1 MKKYSII
8 IFVTVLCITVSCSKE
23 LDITPPNR
31 IVTEQVMDLL
41 MNGTDAQRENIFLG
55 MAASLPVF
63 ITQPLRNAGVLDP
76 RHYHYSGMAVMRGF
90 EGNDMIFG
98 NNTAEALP
106 QCFGREEYR
115 WNSIRNATGTTGMY
129 WQHGYD
135 MVAAANKILA
145 YLPNEV
151 VGANATLK
159 KYRAQALFL
168 RAFGYNHLVENFQD
182 AYTQGGNG
190 KLGVPVYET
199 FNPAQ
204 PYRERETLDKCYQ
217 FIVSDLNQ
225 AIQDFGEGYF
235 TVDVKNDLD
244 AGVAYFLRARVAI
257 CMGNWAQAAADC
269 QKIIAEYGESF
280 MNQDQ
285 YVAQKQSV
293 LVDDNNDTYVDHY
306 FAIRSG
312 FLNMAENPETIWG
325 FNYTDAS
332 AHSQSTWLNVFAT
345 NTQQG
350 GARGLNVQIDQRLY
364 DKIADGDYRKE
375 NFVDEGFRYTY
386 ADNISQNI
394 LPYANLKFASTV
406 GKTVAA
412 TTPGAEVQ
420 TSARTTGNQ
429 NDWTL
434 FRLSEVYLMLAE
446 AQAQANNENA
456 AKATLDLLIEARTN
470 GTFNTDTYPAHA
482 GLSMLDRIKLQT
494 RIEMWGER
502 GLEFYN
508 NKRWNIP
515 VDRNGSSNHW
525 DKVPITVKDMT
536 MQIPE
541 LSINLNGLLEQNP

>member
-1 MKKYSII
+1 MKKYII
-8 IFVTVLCITVSCSKE
+8 IIITIVCTTLSCSKE

-31 IVTEQVMDLL
+31 IVTEQVLDLL
-41 MNGTDAQRENIFLG
+41 MNGTDVQRENIFLG
-55 MAASLPVF
+55 MSASLPVF
-63 ITQPLRNAGVLDP
+63 ITQSVRNAGSLDP
-76 RHYHYSGMAVMRGF
+76 RYNHFSGMAVMRGF

-98 NNTAEALP
+98 NNTAEAIP

-115 WNSIRNATGTTGMY
+115 WNSIRNASGTTSWY

-145 YLPNEV
+145 YLPDDV
-151 VGANATLK
+151 VGNNATLN
-159 KYRAQALFL
+159 KYLAQALFL

-190 KLGVPVYET
+190 KSGVPIYET
-199 FNPAQ
+199 FNPTQ
-204 PYRERETLDKCYQ
+204 PYRERETLEKCYQ
-217 FIVSDLNQ
+217 FIMADLNK
-225 AIQDFGEGYF
+225 AIKDFGEDNF
-235 TVDVKNDLD
+235 TVDTKNDLD
-244 AGVAYFLRARVAI
+244 VGVAYFLRARVAL
-257 CMGNWAQAAADC
+257 CMGSWAQVTADC
-269 QKIIAEYGESF
+269 QKIISKFNDRF
-280 MNQDQ
+280 MTQAQ

-293 LVDDNNDTYVDHY
+293 LVDANNDTYVDHY

-312 FLNMAENPETIWG
+312 FLNLAENPETIWG
-325 FNYTDAS
+325 FTFADAGS
-332 AHSQSTWLNVFAT
+332 HTQSSWLNIFAT

-364 DKIADGDYRKE
+364 DKIADGDYRKD

-386 ADNISQNI
+386 ADNIAQNI
-394 LPYANLKFASTV
+394 LKYANLKFASTV
-406 GKTVAA
+406 GKSVAA
-412 TTPGAEVQ
+412 TAPGSDVQ

-446 AQAQANNENA
+446 AQAQSNNESA
-456 AKATLDLLIEARTN
+456 AKTTLDKLIDVRTN
-470 GTFNTDTYPAHA
+470 GTYNTDTYPSHA
-482 GLSMLDRIKLQT
+482 GLSTLDRIKLQT

-508 NKRWNIP
+508 NKRWNIA
-515 VDRNGSSNHW
+515 VDRSSSSNHW
-525 DKVPITVKDMT
+525 DKVPISVKDMT